1 MEEIIKIL
9 ERTNKIYD
17 EKLED
22 AISLLKKTNVE
33 DDAFDKLLNKVSS
46 LISLKIQ
53 KAIKNGTKLIL
64 ENEFLDYCTHGI
76 PEETE

>member
-1 MEEIIKIL
+1 MKEIIEIL
-9 ERTNKIYD
+9 EKTNKIYD
-17 EKLED
+17 EKLKD

-53 KAIKNGTKLIL
+53 KENFIEEYKNRPIRIATK
-64 ENEFLDYCTHGI
+64 
-76 PEETE
+76 EEK

>member
-1 MEEIIKIL
+1 MKEIIEIL
-9 ERTNKIYD
+9 EKTNKIYD
-17 EKLED
+17 EKLKD

-53 KAIKNGTKLIL
+53 KENFIEEYKNRPIKIETK
-64 ENEFLDYCTHGI
+64 
-76 PEETE
+76 EEK

>member
-9 ERTNKIYD
+9 EKTNEIYD

-22 AISLLKKTNVE
+22 TISLLKKTSVE
-33 DDAFDKLLNKVSS
+33 DEAFDKLLNKVSS

-53 KAIKNGTKLIL
+53 KENFIEDYKNKLIRI
-64 ENEFLDYCTHGI
+64 TTK
-76 PEETE
+76 EEK

>member
-1 MEEIIKIL
+1 M
-9 ERTNKIYD
+9 Y
-17 EKLED
+17 KLV
-22 AISLLKKTNVE
+22 AIDLDGT
-33 DDAFDKLLNKVSS
+33 LLNSYGEVSN
-46 LISLKIQ
+46 KNKETIQ

>member
-9 ERTNKIYD
+9 EKTNEIYD

-46 LISLKIQ
+46 LIALKIQ
-53 KAIKNGTKLIL
+53 KENFVEEYKNRRIRIATK
-64 ENEFLDYCTHGI
+64 
-76 PEETE
+76 EEK

>member
-1 MEEIIKIL
+1 MEEIIKLL
-9 ERTNKIYD
+9 EKTNEIYD

-53 KAIKNGTKLIL
+53 KENFIEEYKNRPIKIETK
-64 ENEFLDYCTHGI
+64 G
-76 PEETE
+76 

>member
-9 ERTNKIYD
+9 EKTNKIYD

-46 LISLKIQ
+46 LIALKIQ
-53 KAIKNGTKLIL
+53 KENFVEEYKNRRIRIATK
-64 ENEFLDYCTHGI
+64 
-76 PEETE
+76 EEK

>member
-9 ERTNKIYD
+9 EITNKIYD

-33 DDAFDKLLNKVSS
+33 DEAFDKLLNKVSS

-53 KAIKNGTKLIL
+53 KENFIEEYKNRPIRIATK
-64 ENEFLDYCTHGI
+64 
-76 PEETE
+76 EEK

>member
-1 MEEIIKIL
+1 MEEIIKLL
-9 ERTNKIYD
+9 EKTNEIYD

-33 DDAFDKLLNKVSS
+33 DDSFDKLLNKVSS

-53 KAIKNGTKLIL
+53 KENFIEEYKNRPIKIETK
-64 ENEFLDYCTHGI
+64 
-76 PEETE
+76 EEK

>member
-1 MEEIIKIL
+1 MEEIIKLL
-9 ERTNKIYD
+9 EKTNEIYD

-46 LISLKIQ
+46 LIALKIQ
-53 KAIKNGTKLIL
+53 KENFVEEYKNRPIRIATK
-64 ENEFLDYCTHGI
+64 
-76 PEETE
+76 EEK

>member
-1 MEEIIKIL
+1 MEEIIKLL
-9 ERTNKIYD
+9 EKTNEIYD

-33 DDAFDKLLNKVSS
+33 DETFDKLLNKVSS

-53 KAIKNGTKLIL
+53 KENFIEEYKNRPIRIATK
-64 ENEFLDYCTHGI
+64 
-76 PEETE
+76 EEK

>member
-9 ERTNKIYD
+9 EKTNKIYD

-22 AISLLKKTNVE
+22 AISLLKKTDVE

-46 LISLKIQ
+46 LIALKIQ
-53 KAIKNGTKLIL
+53 KENFIEDYKNRPIRIATK
-64 ENEFLDYCTHGI
+64 
-76 PEETE
+76 EEK

>member
-1 MEEIIKIL
+1 MEEIIKLL
-9 ERTNKIYD
+9 EKTNEIYD

-33 DDAFDKLLNKVSS
+33 DEAFDKLLNKVSS

-53 KAIKNGTKLIL
+53 KENFVEEYKNRPIRIATK
-64 ENEFLDYCTHGI
+64 
-76 PEETE
+76 EEK

>member
-9 ERTNKIYD
+9 EKTNKIYD

-33 DDAFDKLLNKVSS
+33 DEAFDKLLNKVSS
-46 LISLKIQ
+46 LIALKIQ
-53 KAIKNGTKLIL
+53 KENFVEEYKNRRIRIATK
-64 ENEFLDYCTHGI
+64 
-76 PEETE
+76 EEK

>member
-9 ERTNKIYD
+9 EKTNKIYD

-46 LISLKIQ
+46 LIALKIQ
-53 KAIKNGTKLIL
+53 KENFVEEYKNRPIRIATK
-64 ENEFLDYCTHGI
+64 
-76 PEETE
+76 EEK